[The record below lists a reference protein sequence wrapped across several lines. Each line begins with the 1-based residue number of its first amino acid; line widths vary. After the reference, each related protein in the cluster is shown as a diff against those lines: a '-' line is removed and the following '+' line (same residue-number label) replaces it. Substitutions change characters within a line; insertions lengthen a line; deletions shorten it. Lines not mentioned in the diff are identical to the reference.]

1 MKCKSVLVRLD
12 ELRTGELDA
21 PVAGEV
27 QSHLEKCTSCDST
40 FHAIEMLA
48 AHAHDSAPQ
57 LRKGSVLEA
66 VREALSDSL
75 DEVVEGGRH
84 AWVAF
89 TSKGVTLLDTD
100 PAAEEDVRA
109 EYRARFRRELLRRQL
124 PADVRSEVHRA
135 LRGEAAGKPRVDIEG
150 RISPFE
156 LAVLTATLS
165 IPRGEVRPYS
175 WVARAIGHPK
185 AVRAVGNALARNP
198 VPTLLPCHRVVPS
211 EGGIGRYALGPA
223 MKRDLLRAEGVPVD
237 ELESLATRRV
247 RYVGSATTKIYCF
260 PTCRDARR
268 IREENRVEIHDDA
281 EAAARGF
288 RACKHCRP
296 E

>member
-12 ELRTGELDA
+12 ELRTGELENQ
-21 PVAGEV
+21 VAGEV
-27 QSHLEKCTSCDST
+27 ESHLEKCTSCDST
-40 FHAIEMLA
+40 FHAIGLLA
-48 AHAHDSAPQ
+48 EHARESAPQ

-66 VREALSDSL
+66 VREALADSL
-75 DEVVEGGRH
+75 DEVVAGDRH

-89 TSKGVTLLDTD
+89 TSRGVTLLDTD
-100 PAAEEDVRA
+100 PEAEEDVRG
-109 EYRARFRRELLRRQL
+109 EYRARFHRELLRREL
-124 PADVRSEVHRA
+124 PAEVRSQIERA
-135 LRGEAAGKPRVDIEG
+135 LRGEVAGNPRVDIED
-150 RISPFE
+150 RITPFE
-156 LAVLTATLS
+156 LAVLRTTLS

-175 WVARAIGHPK
+175 WVARAIGRPG

-211 EGGIGRYALGPA
+211 EGGLGNYALGRA

-237 ELESLATRRV
+237 ELEQLAARRI
-247 RYVGSATTKIYCF
+247 RYVGSATTKIFCF

-268 IREENRVEIHDDA
+268 IRPQNRVEIHDEA
-281 EAAARGF
+281 EATKRGF